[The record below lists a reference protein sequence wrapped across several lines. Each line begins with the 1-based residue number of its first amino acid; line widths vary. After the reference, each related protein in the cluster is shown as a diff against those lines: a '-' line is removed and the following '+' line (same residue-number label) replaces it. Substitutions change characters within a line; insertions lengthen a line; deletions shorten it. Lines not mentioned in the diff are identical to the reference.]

1 MPDSAPPAD
10 DVPQKL
16 SSLRMF
22 LTVFTAV
29 QFVIV
34 GVVVFS
40 VNKMRLALVP
50 DPVAP
55 FVFLTVAAVVAVVV
69 GFALQKV
76 LAMVRQSRVN
86 EPDVFARYSSEILV
100 RSFLVNLP
108 AVILVMGYVLTAQEW
123 LLVPAAVGLLVVWA
137 TRPTRAQYDR
147 WLSEAK

>member
-1 MPDSAPPAD
+1 MPDSSPPAD
-10 DVPQKL
+10 EIPQKL

-22 LTVFTAV
+22 LTVFTVV
-29 QFVIV
+29 QIVLV

-55 FVFLTVAAVVAVVV
+55 YLFLCLAVLVAIGVAA
-69 GFALQKV
+69 LLRKV
-76 LAMVRQSRVN
+76 LLIVRQSRRS

-108 AVILVMGYVLTAQEW
+108 AVILVMGFVLTAQEW
-123 LLVPAAVGLLVVWA
+123 LLAPAAVGLLVVWA
-137 TRPTRAQYDR
+137 TRPTRGQYDR
-147 WLSEAK
+147 WRAEAK